1 MRRAPSLPN
10 ETSGTVWVELCTVH
24 PWPMGAL
31 NYALSRPGR
40 CIQTPK
46 YSYPR
51 CTRGDCSYRPVFIF
65 LSSLSFSLCFT
76 FLSPLFCS
84 SLFSSAGLLAD
95 SKLFE
100 LASRDP
106 NRPLPLPARVNAF
119 LVRAKRKNDRE
130 VKQRLPI
137 TESVKKTCVKS
148 LNALRANYFSTCAV
162 IAV

>member
-65 LSSLSFSLCFT
+65 LSSLSFSLSSIF
-76 FLSPLFCS
+76 FPLSSTPLYFPPP
-84 SLFSSAGLLAD
+84 D

-106 NRPLPLPARVNAF
+106 NRPPSLPPSVRVNARF
-119 LVRAKRKNDRE
+119 SYAQNEKNDRE

-137 TESVKKTCVKS
+137 TESRE
-148 LNALRANYFSTCAV
+148 LANYFSTCLCKLRPEKCT
-162 IAV
+162 IEGE